1 MHMRMSNFL
10 DPEQAL
16 TVREIHYN
24 PHSHKERE
32 RVRVIRDRARNM
44 GIEYQIV
51 SVPGRGNKIIIAGPR
66 ALIMRAFNPRYT
78 ASTRRRSHSSSG
90 RRSSTRRRNRS

>member
-1 MHMRMSNFL
+1 MRMSNFL

-32 RVRVIRDRARNM
+32 RVRVIRDRARNI
-44 GIEYQIV
+44 GVEYQIV
-51 SVPGRGNKIIIAGPR
+51 RVPGRGNKIILAGPR
-66 ALIMRAFNPRYT
+66 GLVMRSLNARHT
-78 ASTRRRSHSSSG
+78 ARTQRQRSHSSSG
-90 RRSSTRRRNRS
+90 RRSGTRRRNRA

>member
-1 MHMRMSNFL
+1 MSNFL

-32 RVRVIRDRARNM
+32 RIRIIRDRARNM
-44 GIEYQIV
+44 GLEYQIIR
-51 SVPGRGNKIIIAGPR
+51 VPGRGNKITLIGPR
-66 ALIMRAFNPRYT
+66 TLVMRSFNARYT
-78 ASTRRRSHSSSG
+78 ASTRRQRSHSSSG

>member
-51 SVPGRGNKIIIAGPR
+51 RVPGRGNKITLIGPR
-66 ALIMRAFNPRYT
+66 ALVMRSFNVRYT

-90 RRSSTRRRNRS
+90 RRSGTRRRNRS